1 MKRTH
6 RTLGGRNI
14 GRCCA
19 FESNTRQAI
28 LREVLRSENS
38 TKHFLRLVA
47 LDQDFVIG
55 SAAVAAMMLV
65 VLLALQWA

>member
-1 MKRTH
+1 M
-6 RTLGGRNI
+6 
-14 GRCCA
+14 
-19 FESNTRQAI
+19 
-28 LREVLRSENS
+28 
-38 TKHFLRLVA
+38 KHFLRLVA